1 MVMQLMPPINQQ
13 QQSRLVPM
21 QELMRD
27 IRRDTP
33 TSNLEALRYL
43 QTMSQQNPT
52 ALMQP
57 MSYMNQG
64 GLVSLPV
71 VYRGWGGIGSALGGI
86 TRGIGRIVKGAGSAV
101 SDVGKGISGA
111 LRSLTGGEG
120 SGDLL
125 KTIALM
131 ALTSYLLPAGQIMNP
146 YLRAAYRFGKGAFI
160 PAIASE
166 GIRGVTK
173 DPLSTDKLIRG
184 GLSAG
189 IGAISDQFNPP
200 RGYTGTEDAGTGEAV
215 AEATDVAGDQSY
227 GQLQYKGGFAEGL
240 PKGPALSQTAGD
252 LYGAAGADVAYIP
265 DTSPII
271 GTSTVHGMS
280 PPPTILGNETLGQ
293 AWDYAK
299 NIPKT
304 VIAEK
309 GDIPGISGLSVDYTA
324 TDLAKDAAASY
335 AAVETDKAMREQ
347 QLAQDTA
354 QEEADRLYDLYQAG
368 EREKADRDQMRQD
381 DLRHTTTIARN
392 RRQTA
397 SETAEDIMAVE
408 EQAARREESAA
419 VSEEEQHRRAQQ
431 SVVGKEADRL
441 YDLYQA
447 GEREIDYFVDQV
459 ENNPLFW
466 EKVRRPKETLAQTTA
481 RMQQGDPDYGG
492 HYEKGS
498 YYRIDPVTGEKIYE
512 ARYGGGLRELQRRAG
527 GPAFF
532 EGRVPNTVDPRSDGM
547 SDSETMLI
555 TNPRGT
561 QPTGIM
567 KISEDEYV
575 MSAPDMAILGNGS
588 PQAGAQVMDK
598 FRQDLRT
605 AAYGTQAH
613 QPRINQQQALQ
624 SLTHRAFG

>member
-1 MVMQLMPPINQQ
+1 MEKKVMVMQLMPPINQQQQQ

-33 TSNLEALRYL
+33 TSNLEALRYM
-43 QTMSQQNPT
+43 QTMGQQNPM
-52 ALMQP
+52 AMPMPQP

-71 VYRGWGGIGSALGGI
+71 VYRGWGSSIRRGIKNITKGIGSGI
-86 TRGIGRIVKGAGSAV
+86 KDI
-101 SDVGKGISGA
+101 GKGISGT
-111 LRSLTGGEG
+111 LSSLTGGG
-120 SGDLL
+120 GGGDLL

-131 ALTSYLLPAGQIMNP
+131 ALTSYLLPAGGIANP
-146 YLRAAYRFGKGAFI
+146 WLRGAYRFAKGAFI
-160 PAIASE
+160 PGLVSE
-166 GIRGVTK
+166 GFRTFK
-173 DPLSTDKLIRG
+173 DPLSPDKLIRG

-189 IGAISDQFNPP
+189 IGAVSDQFTPP
-200 RGYTGTEDAGTGEAV
+200 RGYAPPEATAKDAAVADAAVDAG
-215 AEATDVAGDQSY
+215 GDQSY
-227 GQLQYKGGFAEGL
+227 GQLQYKGSFAEGL

-309 GDIPGISGLSVDYTA
+309 GDIPGLPGLGSTYDATA
-324 TDLAKDAAASY
+324 LAKDAASSY
-335 AAVETDKAMREQ
+335 TAVEADKAMRAQ

-354 QEEADRLYDLYQAG
+354 QEEADRLM
-368 EREKADRDQMRQD
+368 DQ
-381 DLRHTTTIARN
+381 
-392 RRQTA
+392 
-397 SETAEDIMAVE
+397 
-408 EQAARREESAA
+408 
-419 VSEEEQHRRAQQ
+419 
-431 SVVGKEADRL
+431 
-441 YDLYQA
+441 YQA

-466 EKVRRPKETLAQTTA
+466 EKVRRPNETLAQTTA
-481 RMQQGDPDYGG
+481 RMRYGDPDYKG
-492 HYEKGS
+492 HYEKGK
-498 YYRIDPVTGEKIYE
+498 YFRVDPVTGEKIYS

-588 PQAGAQVMDK
+588 PQAGAQVMDR

-613 QPRINQQQALQ
+613 QPRLNQQQALQ
-624 SLTHRAFG
+624 SLAHRAFG

>member
-368 EREKADRDQMRQD
+368 ERE
-381 DLRHTTTIARN
+381 
-392 RRQTA
+392 
-397 SETAEDIMAVE
+397 
-408 EQAARREESAA
+408 
-419 VSEEEQHRRAQQ
+419 
-431 SVVGKEADRL
+431 
-441 YDLYQA
+441 
-447 GEREIDYFVDQV
+447 IDYFVDQV